1 MNKKISEKDIKDWK
15 EFTESNSKI
24 ENKDIDF
31 VQLEKISNRTL
42 DLHGLTLEIANKK
55 IEQFIKSSFDKN
67 VEKIT
72 VITGKG
78 LRSKVDQNPYQS
90 KDLSILK
97 YSVPEF
103 IRNNLELMSL
113 IKNIDDQ
120 TENVELEFSEDGI
133 ETIANLA
140 NDVNSSVENIGARRL
155 HTIIERVLDEISF
168 TATDR
173 SGEKIV
179 VDSDYVKKNLG
190 QLVKDNDLSKFI
202 L

>member
-113 IKNIDDQ
+113 IKKIDDR
-120 TENVELEFSEDGI
+120 TENR
-133 ETIANLA
+133 
-140 NDVNSSVENIGARRL
+140 NSG
-155 HTIIERVLDEISF
+155 SF
-168 TATDR
+168 TIHLK
-173 SGEKIV
+173 S
-179 VDSDYVKKNLG
+179 KNKL
-190 QLVKDNDLSKFI
+190 
-202 L
+202 

>member
-1 MNKKISEKDIKDWK
+1 M
-15 EFTESNSKI
+15 
-24 ENKDIDF
+24 
-31 VQLEKISNRTL
+31 
-42 DLHGLTLEIANKK
+42 TLEIANKK

-120 TENVELEFSEDGI
+120 TENK
-133 ETIANLA
+133 
-140 NDVNSSVENIGARRL
+140 NSGSF
-155 HTIIERVLDEISF
+155 IIHLKS
-168 TATDR
+168 
-173 SGEKIV
+173 
-179 VDSDYVKKNLG
+179 KNKL
-190 QLVKDNDLSKFI
+190 
-202 L
+202 

>member
-31 VQLEKISNRTL
+31 VKLEKISNRTL

-113 IKNIDDQ
+113 IKKIDDR
-120 TENVELEFSEDGI
+120 TENK
-133 ETIANLA
+133 
-140 NDVNSSVENIGARRL
+140 NSG
-155 HTIIERVLDEISF
+155 SF
-168 TATDR
+168 TIHLK
-173 SGEKIV
+173 S
-179 VDSDYVKKNLG
+179 KNKL
-190 QLVKDNDLSKFI
+190 
-202 L
+202 

>member
-15 EFTESNSKI
+15 DFTESNSKI

-120 TENVELEFSEDGI
+120 TENK
-133 ETIANLA
+133 
-140 NDVNSSVENIGARRL
+140 NSGSF
-155 HTIIERVLDEISF
+155 IIHLKS
-168 TATDR
+168 
-173 SGEKIV
+173 
-179 VDSDYVKKNLG
+179 KNKL
-190 QLVKDNDLSKFI
+190 
-202 L
+202 

>member
-113 IKNIDDQ
+113 IKKIDDQ
-120 TENVELEFSEDGI
+120 TENKNSGFF
-133 ETIANLA
+133 TIYLK
-140 NDVNSSVENIGARRL
+140 S
-155 HTIIERVLDEISF
+155 
-168 TATDR
+168 
-173 SGEKIV
+173 
-179 VDSDYVKKNLG
+179 KNKL
-190 QLVKDNDLSKFI
+190 
-202 L
+202 

>member
-72 VITGKG
+72 VNTGKG

-120 TENVELEFSEDGI
+120 TENK
-133 ETIANLA
+133 
-140 NDVNSSVENIGARRL
+140 NSGSF
-155 HTIIERVLDEISF
+155 IIHLKS
-168 TATDR
+168 
-173 SGEKIV
+173 
-179 VDSDYVKKNLG
+179 KNKL
-190 QLVKDNDLSKFI
+190 
-202 L
+202 

>member
-67 VEKIT
+67 VEKIK

-113 IKNIDDQ
+113 IKKIDDQ
-120 TENVELEFSEDGI
+120 TENK
-133 ETIANLA
+133 
-140 NDVNSSVENIGARRL
+140 NSG
-155 HTIIERVLDEISF
+155 SF
-168 TATDR
+168 TIHLR
-173 SGEKIV
+173 S
-179 VDSDYVKKNLG
+179 KNKL
-190 QLVKDNDLSKFI
+190 
-202 L
+202 

>member
-67 VEKIT
+67 IEKIT

-113 IKNIDDQ
+113 IKKIDDR
-120 TENVELEFSEDGI
+120 TENK
-133 ETIANLA
+133 
-140 NDVNSSVENIGARRL
+140 NSG
-155 HTIIERVLDEISF
+155 SF
-168 TATDR
+168 TIHLK
-173 SGEKIV
+173 S
-179 VDSDYVKKNLG
+179 KNKL
-190 QLVKDNDLSKFI
+190 
-202 L
+202 

>member
-31 VQLEKISNRTL
+31 VQLEKTSNRTL

-113 IKNIDDQ
+113 IKKIDDQ
-120 TENVELEFSEDGI
+120 TENK
-133 ETIANLA
+133 
-140 NDVNSSVENIGARRL
+140 NSGSF
-155 HTIIERVLDEISF
+155 IIHLKS
-168 TATDR
+168 
-173 SGEKIV
+173 
-179 VDSDYVKKNLG
+179 KNKL
-190 QLVKDNDLSKFI
+190 
-202 L
+202 